1 VVDEERD
8 RLGISPAMR
17 RAIDA
22 TSRCYTVCTETL
34 NYSLNGGGYL
44 NDEQHL
50 RALIDIAEILQ
61 CTQNALLRSSDLG
74 VMMGAVCLEACER
87 VAESCRRIDGSDEQ
101 LVACVEICDETADA
115 CRQLGL

>member
-1 VVDEERD
+1 VEEERD
-8 RLGISPAMR
+8 RLGITPQMR

-44 NDEQHL
+44 TDEPL
-50 RALIDIAEILQ
+50 MRALIDIAEVLQ
-61 CTQNALLRSSDLG
+61 CTQNALLRSSELG
-74 VMMGAVCLEACER
+74 LMLGAVTVEACER

-101 LVACVEICDETADA
+101 LVACAEMCDETAES
-115 CRQLGL
+115 CRQLAV